1 MGKTFCCTLIVH
13 FYHKRLKKQ
22 RNLRLALPAVVE
34 LPQKSVGMYVAS
46 QTLLVLI
53 GVSAAKDGGYYL

>member
-1 MGKTFCCTLIVH
+1 MGKTFCCTLNVH
-13 FYHKRLKKQ
+13 FNLKRPKNR
-22 RNLRLALPAVVE
+22 RNLHFVLSPGVE

-46 QTLLVLI
+46 SNLLVLI

>member
-13 FYHKRLKKQ
+13 FCRKRLKKQ
-22 RNLRLALPAVVE
+22 RNLRVALPAVVE

-46 QTLLVLI
+46 PSSLVLI

>member
-1 MGKTFCCTLIVH
+1 LH
-13 FYHKRLKKQ
+13 FVLS
-22 RNLRLALPAVVE
+22 PGVE

-46 QTLLVLI
+46 SDLLVLI